1 MEVIVPVRLTEE
13 DVTKSMGEFHD
24 SLKHRKSITR
34 KCKLIIV
41 VFFYILLL
49 VYITSFVNIFDI
61 QTNEISIS
69 KIIYLSALFLCCF
82 SILVYFSRPLKKTEQ
97 EITKNK
103 IVAFHQEYN
112 LQLLHIYV
120 FSAVG
125 INDESSTEH
134 SFIAWDDIYYLTE
147 FASCFAIEIS
157 TTKKFIIPR
166 RCFESE
172 QQLRDFR
179 SIVSTNIPISKWSL
193 KGFPLGYSKPDAK
206 TDALSDALIPL
217 PDKTDSIYSIVYQ
230 LDEKEAL
237 NLNISML
244 LHSKRFKKKFVF
256 LALLFVVNICFFKYD
271 PILWGVCILF
281 EIFLIYSMI
290 ISFKDASHKSFRTDK
305 HIGKVVSISFF
316 SDRIFVVNETSYS
329 QCFWNTIWRIQKTN
343 AGLLFYLQPGLAVIL
358 PASALNRMPNKQA
371 FLAFIKSRKL
381 ASRK

>member
-1 MEVIVPVRLTEE
+1 
-13 DVTKSMGEFHD
+13 
-24 SLKHRKSITR
+24 
-34 KCKLIIV
+34 
-41 VFFYILLL
+41 
-49 VYITSFVNIFDI
+49 
-61 QTNEISIS
+61 
-69 KIIYLSALFLCCF
+69 
-82 SILVYFSRPLKKTEQ
+82 VYFSRPLKKTEK

-103 IVAFHQEYN
+103 IVAFRQEHS
-112 LQLLHIYV
+112 LHLLHTYV
-120 FSAVG
+120 LAAVG
-125 INDESSTEH
+125 IKDESSTGY
-134 SFIAWDDIYYLTE
+134 SFIAWEDIYYLTE
-147 FASCFAIEIS
+147 FASCIAIEIS

-193 KGFPLGYSKPDAK
+193 KGFPLEYSKPDAK
-206 TDALSDALIPL
+206 SDALSDAIIPL

-244 LHSKRFKKKFVF
+244 LHSKRIKKKFVF
-256 LALLFVVNICFFKYD
+256 ITLQFIVNICFFQYD

-281 EIFLIYSMI
+281 EIFLIYRMI
-290 ISFKDASHKSFRTDK
+290 VCFKDASHKSFRTDK
-305 HIGKVVSISFF
+305 LIGKVVSISFF

-329 QCFWNTIWRIQKTN
+329 QCFWNTIWHIQKTN

-358 PASALNRMPNKQA
+358 PASAINRMPNKKA